1 MVSRRNFLAI
11 TLIMFLVLFMFQFS
25 EFMKNFYNDYG
36 TNPYADSDT
45 VLTQNTA
52 IQTND
57 GAQAVADG
65 NDYAVVIG
73 SGSASSDTGRVIK
86 QWCSYY
92 SKNIIYVDDPSSYT
106 PASQHMPEV
115 IFIDSAGINY
125 ARYTEY
131 IERIVNTVCTVIF
144 CSLPSAD
151 TIKSNRRL
159 SSLLGIR
166 EVVHDNAAI
175 RGIRLFDGFLLGGGK
190 WYIANNDKEEKY
202 QDMQTN
208 AAWYAL
214 KAGSKVYMAGVHD
227 DMYGEIANEDEPCII
242 WRYRTDKSCI
252 FAINADYAQSNTAL
266 GIYSA
271 MLYEAEGSI
280 IYPVVNS
287 QSVIAVNYPSFADE
301 NSEQMKKRYSRTM
314 TEAMRDIIWPNL
326 SGLTNRLGAKVTY
339 MVTPQYNYKDSAGP
353 DADELEYY
361 FRLFRENGD
370 EAGWAAYNLQDSTM
384 RQKIVADYDTFRR
397 NVPDYRLISMYIN
410 ASGRDKTMSLL
421 KTSLLKDVRT
431 VVTDYDATDRLF
443 TYLSSNV
450 TELRTTNDGL
460 GYSYMN
466 DFKNRCIET
475 ALGYSSVTL
484 DMTDVLAPDDNSPE
498 WSDVYENFAINL
510 DGYLGSYSAFD
521 KNTVSETDS
530 RVRRFMAVRCSSV
543 RDGNEIR
550 VTLAGVQDETQSRLQ
565 NEAQDV
571 TYYVL
576 RTHGEEIEAVDG
588 GSFKKIEDGAYLISA
603 QQREF
608 TVKLKDAD
616 ALRYTD

>member
-11 TLIMFLVLFMFQFS
+11 TLIMFLVLFMFRFS

-125 ARYTEY
+125 ARYTED
-131 IERIVNTVCTVIF
+131 IERIVNTGCTVIF

-151 TIKSNRRL
+151 TIKSNQRL

-166 EVVHDNAAI
+166 DVVHDNAAI

-190 WYIANNDKEEKY
+190 WYIADNKKEEKY

-397 NVPDYRLISMYIN
+397 NVPDYRLVSMYIN

-510 DGYLGSYSAFD
+510 DGYLGSYGAFD

-550 VTLAGVQDETQSRLQ
+550 VTLAGVQDETQSGLQ
-565 NEAQDV
+565 NEARDV

>member
-1 MVSRRNFLAI
+1 
-11 TLIMFLVLFMFQFS
+11 
-25 EFMKNFYNDYG
+25 
-36 TNPYADSDT
+36 
-45 VLTQNTA
+45 
-52 IQTND
+52 
-57 GAQAVADG
+57 
-65 NDYAVVIG
+65 
-73 SGSASSDTGRVIK
+73 
-86 QWCSYY
+86 
-92 SKNIIYVDDPSSYT
+92 
-106 PASQHMPEV
+106 
-115 IFIDSAGINY
+115 
-125 ARYTEY
+125 
-131 IERIVNTVCTVIF
+131 
-144 CSLPSAD
+144 
-151 TIKSNRRL
+151 
-159 SSLLGIR
+159 
-166 EVVHDNAAI
+166 
-175 RGIRLFDGFLLGGGK
+175 
-190 WYIANNDKEEKY
+190 
-202 QDMQTN
+202 
-208 AAWYAL
+208 
-214 KAGSKVYMAGVHD
+214 
-227 DMYGEIANEDEPCII
+227 
-242 WRYRTDKSCI
+242 
-252 FAINADYAQSNTAL
+252 
-266 GIYSA
+266 

-397 NVPDYRLISMYIN
+397 NVPDYRLMSMYIN

-421 KTSLLKDVRT
+421 KTPLLKDVRT

-466 DFKNRCIET
+466 DFKNRSIET

-498 WSDVYENFAINL
+498 WSDVYESFAINL
-510 DGYLGSYSAFD
+510 DGYLGSYGAFD
-521 KNTVSETDS
+521 KNTVSGTDT

-550 VTLAGVQDETQSRLQ
+550 VTLTGAHDE
-565 NEAQDV
+565 

-576 RTHGEEIEAVDG
+576 RTHGEKIESVNG
-588 GSFKKIEDGAYLISA
+588 GTFKKIEDGAYLIMA
-603 QQREF
+603 QQQEF

-616 ALRYTD
+616 ALRYTN